1 MTGIALNARF
11 YAHRPT
17 GMQRYALELANRFG
31 EQIESVRPRRP
42 LRGAAGHLWEQL
54 YLPSAVRGKLL
65 FSPNNTGPLLVSRQV
80 CTFHDLI
87 PLDRPE
93 WFNPRFAAWYGWL
106 LPRLARQVQH
116 IIAVSEFTKRRI
128 IERIGIEPLKI
139 TVIPNGVDER
149 FVRKSPEEAVE
160 VRKSLG
166 IMSQHYLLCVGS
178 VEPRKNLHRL
188 LQAWT
193 RLRER
198 IPDDVQLV
206 VAGAKGRSLVFSDV
220 SFEQLPPNV
229 HLTGYVK
236 DEQLAGLYS
245 GALALIY
252 PSLYEGFGLPPL
264 EAMACGTPVITSN
277 VTSLPEVVEDA
288 AMLIDPLDVNSIAE
302 GMKRVV
308 ESSSLREELQRKGL
322 ERAKKY
328 TWERTAHRTWQVLQ
342 AEVHT

>member
-1 MTGIALNARF
+1 M
-11 YAHRPT
+11 
-17 GMQRYALELANRFG
+17 
-31 EQIESVRPRRP
+31 
-42 LRGAAGHLWEQL
+42 
-54 YLPSAVRGKLL
+54 
-65 FSPNNTGPLLVSRQV
+65 
-80 CTFHDLI
+80 CTFHDLAV
-87 PLDRPE
+87 LDRPE

-106 LPRLARQVQH
+106 LPRLARRVQH

-128 IERIGIEPLKI
+128 TERIGIEPQKI
-139 TVIPNGVDER
+139 TVIPIGVDER
-149 FVRKSPEEAVE
+149 FVRKSPEEVVE

-166 IMSQHYLLCVGS
+166 ILSQHYLLCVGS

-193 RLRER
+193 RLQEQ
-198 IPDDVQLV
+198 IPSDIQLV
-206 VAGAKGRSLVFSDV
+206 VAGAKGRSLVFPDV
-220 SFEQLPPNV
+220 SFEQLPPKV